1 MLTDFVLSKVHITQG
16 NHDGTAMIISWV
28 TTSEPGSSTV
38 IYGTSEDSLNFT
50 ANGKHTQYTFYNY
63 TSGYIHHC
71 TIKNLEVTMSSEFWS
86 DVFFCFFFLW
96 NLTWVPVFISV

>member
-1 MLTDFVLSKVHITQG
+1 
-16 NHDGTAMIISWV
+16 MIISWV

-38 IYGTSEDSLNFT
+38 IYRISEDNLSFS

-71 TIKNLEVTMSSEFWS
+71 KIKNLEV
-86 DVFFCFFFLW
+86 
-96 NLTWVPVFISV
+96 IA